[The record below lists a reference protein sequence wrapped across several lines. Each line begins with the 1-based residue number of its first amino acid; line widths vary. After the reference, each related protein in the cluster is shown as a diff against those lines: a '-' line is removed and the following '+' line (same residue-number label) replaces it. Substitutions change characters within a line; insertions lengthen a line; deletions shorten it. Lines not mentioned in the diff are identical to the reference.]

1 MEENEYTL
9 LVSEN
14 GRPFQEDTISNII
27 DRYKIKGDDIIKS
40 IETGNEVVTGDG
52 KSLTFDEAF

>member
-14 GRPFQEDTISNII
+14 GGLFQEDTISNII

>member
-1 MEENEYTL
+1 MEENEYIL

-14 GRPFQEDTISNII
+14 SGPFQEDTISNII
-27 DRYKIKGDDIIKS
+27 DKYGIKGDDIIKF

>member
-14 GRPFQEDTISNII
+14 GGLFQEDTISNII

-40 IETGNEVVTGDG
+40 IETGNEIVTGDG

>member
-1 MEENEYTL
+1 MEENEYIL

-14 GRPFQEDTISNII
+14 SGPFQEDTISNII

-40 IETGNEVVTGDG
+40 IETGNEVVTEDG

>member
-14 GRPFQEDTISNII
+14 GGPFQEDTISNII
-27 DRYKIKGDDIIKS
+27 DKYGIKGDDIIKS